1 MEKDQPPH
9 QSHHFLKLPPHLDPL
24 PKLPSKR
31 CRVNKRGTYIST
43 SQTRDHLVM
52 STESDPNVSGSPST
66 PISSVISG
74 IPSTPS
80 SSMVWVPEVPS
91 SSATQPMSSTRP
103 TGTNPFR
110 SLFGMS
116 SHDSQSIPST
126 SNPFSFGMP
135 DMTSQLS
142 SSISTTNVNPSFGSG
157 GTTPPY
163 VPFSFGGGHIPQ
175 VNPTV
180 GGWNPLSSRPNP
192 SFNALGW
199 SAQPGEIHF
208 LYFILHP
215 LFLHTDSYE
224 HIYYGKSPS
233 VLWCSI

>member
-1 MEKDQPPH
+1 MEQDQPPRRSLH
-9 QSHHFLKLPPHLDPL
+9 LLKLPPHLDPL

-31 CRVNKRGTYIST
+31 HRVNKHGTYIST
-43 SQTRDHLVM
+43 SQTHDHPVM
-52 STESDPNVSGSPST
+52 STESDPNISGSPST
-66 PISSVISG
+66 PFSSVISG

-80 SSMVWVPEVPS
+80 SSMVWVSEVPS
-91 SSATQPMSSTRP
+91 SSATQPVSSTRP
-103 TGTNPFR
+103 TGMNPFR

-116 SHDSQSIPST
+116 SHDSQSIPSA

-175 VNPTV
+175 EILQLEV
-180 GGWNPLSSRPNP
+180 GILFPPGLILASMLWDGVLKWVDNSLPIFHPSSPLPPRQ
-192 SFNALGW
+192 F
-199 SAQPGEIHF
+199 Q
-208 LYFILHP
+208 
-215 LFLHTDSYE
+215 
-224 HIYYGKSPS
+224 
-233 VLWCSI
+233 